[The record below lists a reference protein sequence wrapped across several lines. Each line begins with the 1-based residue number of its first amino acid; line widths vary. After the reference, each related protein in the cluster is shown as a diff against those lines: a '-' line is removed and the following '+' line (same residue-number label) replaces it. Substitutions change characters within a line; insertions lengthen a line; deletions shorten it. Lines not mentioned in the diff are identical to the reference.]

1 MAEILQQAMTR
12 GQFDSVFT
20 EVVHEESINES
31 AHSKVRLFYLSSIE
45 DRAFDTNG
53 LVKLLRKNLGQYF
66 FSRGE
71 IKQFEQEDDVQSI
84 GLDAASGLREQDYS
98 RIFEEIM
105 ICYLLENKLGAPKL
119 MSRPEILSASG
130 KYEGTSDS
138 IHFLP
143 LEETAD
149 TVRFQLVFGSAKV
162 QGYLDSVIDAVFQKI
177 EAINRSKHD
186 ERSLVASTLF
196 PKNFSPEICVY
207 LANLITPEKGGKDRK
222 RTISDNAFGVFIGYS
237 LGIETDN
244 RSTEEFLNAIDK
256 KMVDD
261 IQHYAPL
268 IKKRIKDA
276 GLNQNPFYFFFI
288 PLNDAEA
295 EKRSIIEDVLR

>member
-1 MAEILQQAMTR
+1 MTEILQQTMTR
-12 GQFDSVFT
+12 GRFDSVFT

-45 DRAFDTNG
+45 DRAFDTKG
-53 LVKLLRKNLGQYF
+53 LVKLLRQNLGQYF

-71 IKQFEQEDDVQSI
+71 IKQFEQDDDVQSI
-84 GLDAASGLREQDYS
+84 GLEAASGLREQDYS

-119 MSRPEILSASG
+119 MSRPEILSAAG

-149 TVRFQLVFGSAKV
+149 AVRFQLVFGSAKV
-162 QGYLDSVIDAVFQKI
+162 QGFLDSAIEAVFQKI
-177 EAINRSKHD
+177 ESINHSKRD
-186 ERSLVASTLF
+186 EKYLVESTLF
-196 PKNFSPEICVY
+196 TKSFSPEINKY
-207 LANLITPEKGGKDRK
+207 LTHLLTPEKGGNDHK
-222 RTISDNAFGVFIGYS
+222 RTVSDNAFGVFIGYS
-237 LGIETDN
+237 LGIEIDN

-256 KMVDD
+256 KMVAD
-261 IQHYAPL
+261 IQHYAPF
-268 IKKRIKDA
+268 IKKRIKNA
-276 GLNQNPFYFFFI
+276 GLSQSPFYFFFI
-288 PLNDAEA
+288 PLNDAEV

>member
-12 GQFDSVFT
+12 GRFDSVFT

-31 AHSKVRLFYLSSIE
+31 EHSKLRIFYLSSIE
-45 DRAFDTNG
+45 DRVFDTKG
-53 LVKLLRKNLGQYF
+53 LVKLLRQNLGQYF

-84 GLDAASGLREQDYS
+84 GLEAASGLREQDYS

-130 KYEGTSDS
+130 KYEGNSDS

-143 LEETAD
+143 LGETPDA
-149 TVRFQLVFGSAKV
+149 VRFQLVFGSAKV
-162 QGYLDSVIDAVFQKI
+162 QGFIDTALDAVFQKI
-177 EAINRSKHD
+177 DAINHSKRD
-186 ERSLVASTLF
+186 EKCLVESTLF
-196 PKNFSPEICVY
+196 TKSFSPETNEY
-207 LANLITPEKGGKDRK
+207 LTHLLTPEKDGNTNK
-222 RTISDNAFGVFIGYS
+222 RTVSDNAFGVFIGYS
-237 LGIETDN
+237 LGMRADN
-244 RSTEEFLNAIDK
+244 RSTEDFLAAIDK
-256 KMVDD
+256 KMVTD
-261 IQHYAPL
+261 IQHYAP
-268 IKKRIKDA
+268 IIRERIKAA
-276 GLNQNPFYFFFI
+276 GLSQSPFYFFFI
-288 PLNDAEA
+288 PLNDADN